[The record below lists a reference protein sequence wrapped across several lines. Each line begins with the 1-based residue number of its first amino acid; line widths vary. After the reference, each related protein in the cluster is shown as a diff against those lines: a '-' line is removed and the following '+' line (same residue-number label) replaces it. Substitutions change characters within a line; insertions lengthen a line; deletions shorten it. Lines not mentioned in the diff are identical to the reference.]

1 MEMEAG
7 QGIRVK
13 KEEEIIILV
22 LCRSFSDM
30 NDPNGFLMGPGFE
43 KGEGPDERGIYC
55 SEMEHEMDPSTKE
68 RI

>member
-1 MEMEAG
+1 
-7 QGIRVK
+7 
-13 KEEEIIILV
+13 
-22 LCRSFSDM
+22 M